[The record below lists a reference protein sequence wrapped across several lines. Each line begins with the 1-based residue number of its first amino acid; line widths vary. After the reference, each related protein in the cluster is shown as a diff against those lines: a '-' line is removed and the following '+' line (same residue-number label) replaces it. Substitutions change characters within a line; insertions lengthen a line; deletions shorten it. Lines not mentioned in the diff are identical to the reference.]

1 MSDVLDPVLEVVR
14 LAVEVSDA
22 RRNYRKH
29 GTLVERNEAIDAC
42 NRLEVAVGQLRQQ
55 FTT

>member
-1 MSDVLDPVLEVVR
+1 MSDVLDPVVEVVR

-29 GTLVERNEAIDAC
+29 GTLVERSEAIDAC